1 MPIREII
8 EFVFLGFF
16 VSIYGS
22 LVGAGGGFIIV
33 PVLLLFFADQFTTK
47 QASGTSLLV
56 VLFNGLSA
64 TYVFAQQKRI
74 DYATGLRFAA
84 ATVPSAFIGGLVASY
99 FGSAAFKAVFGF
111 LLISIAIFLNVRPD
125 PAKAKA
131 LADPNKPLPRGF
143 VRRVKLDAK
152 GQPVEYAFN
161 LWAGV
166 IFCFGIGFL
175 ASILGVGGGIF
186 LVPAMV
192 FLFGF
197 PAHFATATSSFV
209 LIFTALSGIIPHA
222 FNGNIVLLPGLS
234 MTAGG
239 IVGAQVGA
247 RLAQRVKGKVIL
259 RALSLGMAFAGFQL
273 VRKAFGL

>member
-1 MPIREII
+1 MPVWEIVQ
-8 EFVFLGFF
+8 FVFLGLF

-33 PVLLLFFADQFTTK
+33 PVLLLFYASEFTTQ
-47 QASGTSLLV
+47 QAAGTSLLV

-64 TYVFAQQKRI
+64 TYAFYKQKRI
-74 DYATGLRFAA
+74 DYATGIRFAA
-84 ATVPSAFIGGLVASY
+84 ATVPSAFIGGQVAEY
-99 FGSAAFKAVFGF
+99 FGSNAFKAVFGF
-111 LLISIAIFLNVRPD
+111 LLIGVAIFLNLRPD

-131 LADPNKPLPRGF
+131 LADPDKPLPSGF
-143 VRRVKLDAK
+143 VRRAMIDAK
-152 GQPVEYAFN
+152 GNEVEYAFN
-161 LWAGV
+161 LRNGV

-197 PAHFATATSSFV
+197 PAHYAAATSSFV
-209 LIFTALSGIIPHA
+209 LIFTAASGIIPHSI
-222 FNGNIVLLPGLS
+222 NGNVVLVPGIA
-234 MTAGG
+234 MTVGG

-247 RLAQRVKGKVIL
+247 RLAQRLKGKLIL
-259 RALSLGMAFAGFQL
+259 RLLSVGMAFAGIQL
-273 VRKAFGL
+273 VRRAFGL

>member
-1 MPIREII
+1 MPIREIA
-8 EFVFLGFF
+8 EFVALGLV

-33 PVLLLFFADQFTTK
+33 PTLLLFFADQFTTK

-64 TYVFAQQKRI
+64 TYVFAKQKRI
-74 DYATGLRFAA
+74 DYATGLRFAC

-111 LLISIAIFLNVRPD
+111 LLIGIAIFLNVRPD

-143 VRRVKLDAK
+143 VRRVMLNAK
-152 GQPVEYAFN
+152 GEQVEYAFN

-166 IFCFGIGFL
+166 IFCIGIGFL

-186 LVPAMV
+186 LVPAMI

-197 PAHFATATSSFV
+197 PAHLATATSSFV
-209 LIFTALSGIIPHA
+209 LIFTSLSGIIPHA
-222 FNGNIVLLPGLS
+222 INGNILLLPGLS

-239 IVGAQVGA
+239 IVGAQIGA
-247 RLAQRVKGKVIL
+247 RLAQRLKGKVIL
-259 RALSLGMAFAGFQL
+259 RFLSLGMAFAGLQL

>member
-1 MPIREII
+1 MPVSEIAQ
-8 EFVFLGFF
+8 FVVLGLF

-33 PVLLLFFADQFTTK
+33 PVLLLFFTNDFSTQ
-47 QASGTSLLV
+47 QAAGTSLLV

-64 TYVFAQQKRI
+64 TYAFAKQQRI
-74 DYATGLRFAA
+74 DYATGVRFAA
-84 ATVPSAFIGGLVASY
+84 ATVPSAFIGGQVAEY
-99 FGSAAFKAVFGF
+99 FDSAAFKATFGF
-111 LLISIAIFLNVRPD
+111 LLIVVAIFLNLRPD

-131 LADPNKPLPRGF
+131 LADPDKPLPSGF
-143 VRRVKLDAK
+143 VRRAMIDAK
-152 GQPVEYAFN
+152 GNEVEYAFN
-161 LWAGV
+161 LRNGI

-197 PAHFATATSSFV
+197 PAHYAAATSSFV
-209 LIFTALSGIIPHA
+209 LIFTAASGLIPHTL
-222 FNGNIVLLPGLS
+222 NGNIVWVPGIA
-234 MTAGG
+234 MTIGG

-247 RLAQRVKGKVIL
+247 RLAQRIKGKIIL
-259 RALSLGMAFAGFQL
+259 RLLSLGMGVAGIQL
-273 VRKAFGL
+273 IRKAFGL